1 MAMDDLLD
9 EGRTAFHTQLFGY
22 NRAQVDEEYARLERQ
37 LELACADRDAALETA
52 DELTRHL
59 EEARSELTEYRTL
72 HAGHNKDNAVSGCIR
87 YLLHVARRK
96 AEEIE
101 SEARARTEDA
111 VHRAEEAAGR
121 HARLLD
127 EAEQESQR
135 RLAEASRRAREI
147 VGEAL
152 ERSRSLLSDLGERQ
166 RLLDQW
172 YAEIGAAPEMP
183 SPRGPEP
190 GETGVLN
197 GAEAWKSPESA
208 AASAPVAWEAVPED
222 ASVARE
228 AVPEDVPATAEAELI
243 EMPRRPEPDVEHGA
257 DAETAEEPAS
267 TTRMPS
273 VSA

>member
-22 NRAQVDEEYARLERQ
+22 NRSQVDEEYARLERQ

-72 HAGHNKDNAVSGCIR
+72 HAGHSKDNAVSGCIR

-96 AEEIE
+96 ADEIE
-101 SEARARTEDA
+101 SEARARAEDA

-135 RLAEASRRAREI
+135 RLAEASQRAREI

-190 GETGVLN
+190 GEIGVLR
-197 GAEAWKSPESA
+197 GAEVWKSPESA
-208 AASAPVAWEAVPED
+208 VAAAPVALEAVPED
-222 ASVARE
+222 A
-228 AVPEDVPATAEAELI
+228 PATAEAELI
-243 EMPRRPEPDVEHGA
+243 EMPRRPEPDVEPGSE
-257 DAETAEEPAS
+257 AEPDEEPAS
-267 TTRMPS
+267 TSQMPS